1 MNKPKRLFFDIETS
15 PNIGM
20 FWTSG
25 YKLNIGHNNIIKE
38 RAIICICYKWE
49 GDEKVYSLTWDD
61 NQNDKKMLEKFIL
74 IANEADELVGHN
86 GDKYDLAWI
95 RTRCLFH
102 SIPMFPKY
110 VTIDTLKQA
119 RAQFKFNSNKLD
131 YIGKFLGLG
140 EKIHTSFD
148 LWKNIVLNKDKQA
161 LEEMV
166 IYCKGDVELLEK
178 IYNKMSSYFPHK
190 THFGVIETE
199 EKSSCPH
206 CASTNMTY
214 SKKRV
219 SALGT
224 FRIQLQCKD
233 CGKYHTVSNKT
244 YEALIAK
251 QFEENNNI

>member
-1 MNKPKRLFFDIETS
+1 MHKLKRLFFDIETS

-20 FWTSG
+20 FWTAG
-25 YKLNIGHNNIIKE
+25 YRQTINPDNIIKE

-49 GDEKVYSLTWDD
+49 DDEKIYSLTWDKD
-61 NQNDKKMLEKFIL
+61 QNDKKMLEQFIQ

-102 SIPMFPKY
+102 GIPMFPNY

-119 RAQFKFNSNKLD
+119 RSKFKFNSNKLD

-148 LWKNIVLNKDKQA
+148 LWKNIVLDKDKQA
-161 LEEMV
+161 LEDMV
-166 IYCKGDVELLEK
+166 TYCKGDVELLEK
-178 IYNKMSSYFPHK
+178 IYHKMSSYFPHK
-190 THFGVIETE
+190 THSGVLEGE

-206 CASTNMTY
+206 CASLNMAY
-214 SKKRV
+214 SKKRI

-224 FRIQLQCKD
+224 IKIQLQCKD
-233 CGKYHTVSNKT
+233 CGKYHTVSNRT
-244 YEALIAK
+244 YESLVAQQIEK
-251 QFEENNNI
+251 NNGI